1 MTRKEKEN
9 ENIKALIVET
19 LIEIGKEMTIT
30 ELIADEWLNG
40 YTSQRIFILLRQMI
54 VAGKVIQMIKDKKVY
69 FTLK

>member
-19 LIEIGKEMTIT
+19 LIETGKEMTIT